1 MIDVDLPPVRRFRVV
16 DDDGNI
22 LLITSGILTASLYQ
36 LHYDKA
42 KPPKGHRINC
52 DGFSKSENFISQDD

>member
-1 MIDVDLPPVRRFRVV
+1 MMDVDLPPVRKFKVV
-16 DDDGNI
+16 DDHGTI
-22 LLITSGILTASLYQ
+22 LLITSGIMTASWYQ

-52 DGFSKSENFISQDD
+52 DGFSKSEDFINQNS